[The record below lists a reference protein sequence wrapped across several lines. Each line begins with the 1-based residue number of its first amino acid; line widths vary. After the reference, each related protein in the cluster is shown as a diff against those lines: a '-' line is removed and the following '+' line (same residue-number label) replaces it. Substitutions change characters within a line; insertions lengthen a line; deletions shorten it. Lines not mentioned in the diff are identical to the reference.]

1 MLICFGASSSL
12 FAALFFSAAA
22 VIVFGIFSLAR
33 NLLFLGAQLASA
45 LPLFFFVNV
54 NFPAEVGGC
63 CWEIAVLY

>member
-45 LPLFFFVNV
+45 LPLFFFR
-54 NFPAEVGGC
+54 EC
-63 CWEIAVLY
+63 